1 MCDLCVTECGWGPH
15 FLKYW
20 KYNHKLQPGAS
31 NYTDTMVYTYVA
43 KYHETL
49 IPATHCTLLPQIT
62 MLHECF
68 SGVWLEKYD
77 SCWIIIAKMYSTIPL
92 NNLVKQTNIKSKFRA
107 SRSHA
112 RIQSG
117 YAVLWSWVPTLS
129 NICTNIF
136 RHCKWVRTT
145 RIAIAH
151 DLM

>member
-31 NYTDTMVYTYVA
+31 NYTDTMVHVA
-43 KYHETL
+43 KYYETM

-77 SCWIIIAKMYSTIPL
+77 SCWIIIAKMYSTVPL
-92 NNLVKQTNIKSKFRA
+92 NNLVNKQTLRGNFAHPDRTRAFNPGTPYYGLGCLLCQIFVLISSDTVNGSERRA
-107 SRSHA
+107 SRL
-112 RIQSG
+112 RD
-117 YAVLWSWVPTLS
+117 
-129 NICTNIF
+129 
-136 RHCKWVRTT
+136 
-145 RIAIAH
+145 H